1 MNDGDDENNE
11 YKTVW
16 QLFHY
21 MDVHMVEEIVSKIC
35 ISIKLEQNVL
45 QEKKKKKKKKKTT

>member
-21 MDVHMVEEIVSKIC
+21 MDVHLVEEIVSKIC

-45 QEKKKKKKKKKTT
+45 QEKKKKKKKKPT